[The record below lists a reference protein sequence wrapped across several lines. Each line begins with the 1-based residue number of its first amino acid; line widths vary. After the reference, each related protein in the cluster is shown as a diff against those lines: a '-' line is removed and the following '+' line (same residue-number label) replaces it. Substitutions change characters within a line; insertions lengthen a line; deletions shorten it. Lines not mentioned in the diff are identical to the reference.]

1 MERDIFLL
9 IMVVLTLVSSITSI
23 IVAIKDTRIG
33 RNATAFITLIV
44 TLVVLYV
51 YINRDKIFVTPLP
64 PPTVTEPIAISGSY
78 TGYFIDKLGSEI
90 PTYLEI
96 SLDSINDS
104 IRFVFKNDFTSICY
118 GVYDISS
125 CEVTIHKLGHAKV
138 SEDKGKVTI
147 ESTGNIENKWKFI
160 KDRRVY

>member
-1 MERDIFLL
+1 MEREIFLL
-9 IMVVLTLVSSITSI
+9 TILVLTLVSSITSVI
-23 IVAIKDTRIG
+23 TAYKDTRVG
-33 RNATAFITLIV
+33 RKLTAGILLLSTA
-44 TLVVLYV
+44 VVLYV
-51 YINRDKIFVTPLP
+51 YFNQDKIFVTPLP
-64 PPTVTEPIAISGSY
+64 PPAVTEPIAINGSY

-104 IRFVFKNDFTSICY
+104 IRFVFKNDRTTVCY
-118 GVYDISS
+118 GVYEIGNL
-125 CEVTIHKLGHAKV
+125 EVTINKLGHGKV
-138 SEDKGKVTI
+138 SEDKGRVTI